1 MDNTGVPLVLRV
13 ICPLP
18 VLCGQQLRGPAES
31 MRAVGREMEGE
42 GLALGKLLPVEV
54 AHGMAEAVPPPTTAL
69 PAEAEAVGARG
80 VGEGQRLGLGVRL
93 GWAAGPLLHTVALG
107 VASALP
113 VSEAKGAAVVS

>member
-1 MDNTGVPLVLRV
+1 MLLPAGVYVPTQQYDEECAERRQLAARV
-13 ICPLP
+13 
-18 VLCGQQLRGPAES
+18 E
-31 MRAVGREMEGE
+31 EME
-42 GLALGKLLPVEV
+42 
-54 AHGMAEAVPPPTTAL
+54 
-69 PAEAEAVGARG
+69 AEAEAVGARG